1 MAREKATLTVEVEL
15 DAVPGAFDSPE
26 SAQYYIQNILTNAIP
41 HYYPRVRLSKD

>member
-1 MAREKATLTVEVEL
+1 MDRTKATLIVEVEL

-26 SAQYYIQNILTNAIP
+26 SALFHLQNILTNAIP